1 VETNHRIV
9 LLTGNQLRHRYV
21 AAQIAANLQL
31 VGVLQEGTAELVA
44 KPEELSRD
52 DRDVVDKHFSQR
64 DAAERNLLGEEIPL
78 PAVPV
83 RQVEHGG
90 SNTTPVFDWVQSLK
104 PDFVVLY
111 GTSIIKD
118 PLLSAYD
125 GRMINIHLGLSPY
138 YRGTGTNFWPLVDC
152 CPECVGATIHL
163 AVLKVD
169 AGAILRQVRPDVQA
183 GDGAHALGTKTIMA
197 AVNAL
202 PSVIERFAVGE
213 LEPQTQDLSTGKVF
227 RRKDFNADAVRT
239 LWDNLST
246 GMIGE
251 FLSDRIA
258 RLAKYPIVE

>member
-1 VETNHRIV
+1 V
-9 LLTGNQLRHRYV
+9 
-21 AAQIAANLQL
+21 
-31 VGVLQEGTAELVA
+31 
-44 KPEELSRD
+44 S
-52 DRDVVDKHFSQR
+52 
-64 DAAERNLLGEEIPL
+64 
-78 PAVPV
+78 
-83 RQVEHGG
+83 
-90 SNTTPVFDWVQSLK
+90 DWVQSLR

-138 YRGTGTNFWPLVDC
+138 YRGTGTNFWPLVDR

-183 GDGAHALGTKTIMA
+183 GDGAHALGTKTIIA

-202 PSVIERFAVGE
+202 PSVIGRFAVGE

-246 GMIGE
+246 GMIEE